1 MQRLWSGRENWRPD
15 PMARLGK
22 NYTIKQDGTGKITI
36 EKKPFHGLDASAKL
50 RMQKSKKV
58 TVKRRGF
65 VAK

>member
-1 MQRLWSGRENWRPD
+1 
-15 PMARLGK
+15 MARLGK